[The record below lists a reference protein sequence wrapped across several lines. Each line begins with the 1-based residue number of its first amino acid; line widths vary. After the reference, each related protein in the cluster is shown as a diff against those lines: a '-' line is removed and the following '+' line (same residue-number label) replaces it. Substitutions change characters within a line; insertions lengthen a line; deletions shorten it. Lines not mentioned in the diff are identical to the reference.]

1 MASADRTPG
10 THTPID
16 RFELTDT
23 GIGIE
28 PAPDAEWLP
37 AVVPGGVHESLLAAG
52 RMEHPYFDR
61 NEAAIGWIE
70 NRDWWFRAPLVLPD
84 DLAPDERLRLICHG
98 LDTVA
103 TLYLDGAELG
113 RHANQHRPYEVD
125 LTDRA
130 PGAHQLMI
138 RFSPP
143 LEGLQPSPAA
153 VAMYERLGEVFG
165 ELAPEEP
172 APSGDEGSPPEAAGL
187 FSDSMARATRLR
199 KAMFSW
205 GWDFGPRVPSVGVWE
220 PVELRREKGAV
231 IEGHH
236 IHAVD
241 VDPAGGT
248 ATVEIMVEVDAF
260 AADRALAATVT
271 LLSPAGRKTALELPL
286 PAATTHGLP
295 ATGRDVDAGRAARA
309 QITLSDAELWWTH
322 DLGAQPLYDVR
333 IELTDGDA
341 TLDVIDDRIGLR
353 TIRLDRSPDP
363 EGGRFFRFL
372 LNGVPIFARGA
383 AWLPPSMLVGSTTP
397 ERYRDLVGLARAG
410 EMTMLRIWGGGVY
423 EKDAFWGA
431 CDEAGVLVWL
441 DFMFACIDYPTD
453 EADLAREVGLEAV
466 HQVRRLRNRASLGL
480 WCGNNEVHMVHEAA
494 YHEVGPGPWGYD
506 LFNDLLPRTVAE
518 HSPGIDYWPGS
529 PYGEDDPLGV
539 NGVNDGDRHAWE
551 VWHGIDFGTGDA
563 TTYPSLGEARHF
575 WRYERD
581 RGKFISEFG
590 IHASP
595 ELSTLR
601 RWLPEDGLVVHSA
614 SFDHHNKD
622 NPKNKGDA
630 LLEVETG
637 LPEGIEQYVDFTMA
651 TQAEGLKFGVEH
663 YRRRQPHNSG
673 TLIWQFNDVWPGFSW
688 SVVDHDLVPKAGYYY
703 TKRAYAPVIA
713 SFRRSV
719 GGVLELWVANST
731 STKVRTQA
739 VVQLTSFDGRWHRS
753 VTVPV
758 DVPPGT
764 ATWVWEGE
772 PGVATSDRYAWVSS
786 PDGAFP
792 ANRLFFDHL
801 KNLPLPAPELS
812 VAITSV
818 SAGSAT
824 VSITAATFAYFVRVL
839 SPAPGVTFSD
849 NYVDLQAGESTAI
862 EVVGLPPDFDPQDLV
877 VESYRGVG
885 SAVLTDPANG

>member
-1 MASADRTPG
+1 MTPTDRKPA

-16 RFELTDT
+16 QFELTGT
-23 GIGIE
+23 AVGVE
-28 PAPDAEWLP
+28 PRSNAEWLP

-52 RMEHPYFDR
+52 RIGHPYVDR
-61 NEAAIGWIE
+61 NEAGVGWIE
-70 NRDWWFRAPLVLPD
+70 EQDWWFRAPVELPD
-84 DLAPDERLRLICHG
+84 DLAPDERMRLVCHG

-103 TLYLDGAELG
+103 TLYLDGEELG

-130 PGAHQLMI
+130 PGSHELMI

-143 LEGLQPSPAA
+143 LAGLDPSPAA
-153 VAMYERLGEVFG
+153 TAMYERLGAVFG
-165 ELAPEEP
+165 ELAPEEST
-172 APSGDEGSPPEAAGL
+172 ASGEDGSHPEAAGL
-187 FSDSMARATRLR
+187 FSDTMAKATRRR

-220 PVELRREKGAV
+220 PVELRREKQAV

-236 IHAVD
+236 VRAIE
-241 VDPAGGT
+241 VDPAART
-248 ATVEIMVEVDAF
+248 ATVEVLVEVDAF
-260 AADRALAATVT
+260 AEHGALAAIVT
-271 LLSPAGRKTALELPL
+271 LRNPSGLETVATLPL
-286 PAATTHGLP
+286 PPTAAGGPDAARHGL
-295 ATGRDVDAGRAARA
+295 GAGRAARA
-309 QITLSDAELWWTH
+309 QIAVFDADLWWTH
-322 DLGAQPLYDVR
+322 DLGGQPLYDVR
-333 IELTDGDA
+333 IEVSDGDD
-341 TLDVIDDRIGLR
+341 TLDVIEDRIGLR

-383 AWLPPSMLVGSTTP
+383 AWLPPSMLVGSTSP

-410 EMTMLRIWGGGVY
+410 EMTMLRVWGGGVY
-423 EKDAFWGA
+423 EKDAFWAA

-441 DFMFACIDYPTD
+441 DFMFACIDYPAD
-453 EADLAREVGLEAV
+453 EPDLAREVGLEAV

-494 YHEVGPGPWGYD
+494 YHGVGPGPWGYD
-506 LFNDLLPRTVAE
+506 FFNDLLPRTVVE

-529 PYGEDDPLGV
+529 PYGEDDSLGV

-563 TTYPSLGEARHF
+563 TTYAGLGEARHF

-601 RWLPEDGLVVHSA
+601 RWLPEGGLAVHSP

-673 TLIWQFNDVWPGFSW
+673 TLVWQFNDVWPGFSW
-688 SVVDHDLVPKAGYYY
+688 SVVDHDLVPKAGYYFL
-703 TKRAYAPVIA
+703 KRAYAPVIA
-713 SFRRSV
+713 SFRRAD
-719 GGVLELWVANST
+719 GDQLELWVANST
-731 STKVRTQA
+731 GHDVRTQA
-739 VVQLTSFDGRWHRS
+739 VVELGSFDGSWHRR

-758 DVPPGT
+758 NVPAG
-764 ATWVWEGE
+764 AAAWVWEGE
-772 PGVATSDRYAWVSS
+772 PGEATSERYAWVSS

-801 KNLPLPAPELS
+801 KNLPLPPPELS
-812 VAITSV
+812 VEIASTS
-818 SAGSAT
+818 ATSAT
-824 VSITAATFAYFVRVL
+824 VSITAAGFAYFVHVL

-849 NYVDLQAGESTAI
+849 NYVDLRAGERTMI
-862 EVVGLPPDFDPQDLV
+862 DVRGLPADFEPQDLV
-877 VESYRGVG
+877 VESYRGVE
-885 SAVLTDPANG
+885 S